1 MDNEMNLQIKIESYE
16 SKMFTLSSKPT
27 TSVNTKTTNIQN
39 LVIADWKKSKVI
51 LLLNIWKMVLRE
63 LLGLQTNI

>member
-16 SKMFTLSSKPT
+16 SKMFTLASKP

-51 LLLNIWKMVLRE
+51 LPWGIWKTVLE
-63 LLGLQTNI
+63 V